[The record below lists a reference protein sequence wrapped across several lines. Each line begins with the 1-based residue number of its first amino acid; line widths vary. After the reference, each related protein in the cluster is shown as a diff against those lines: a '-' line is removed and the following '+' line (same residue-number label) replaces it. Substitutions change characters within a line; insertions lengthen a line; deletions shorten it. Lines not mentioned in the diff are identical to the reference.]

1 MRHKEFLRKFQS
13 QSIAVVGD
21 IMLDKYIFGKVY
33 RISPEAPVPVI
44 DVERERYVPGGAANA
59 AANVATLGGDA
70 HLFGIVGNDLAKE
83 ILLDA
88 VKSYSID
95 TSGVVSDARR
105 QTIQKIRVVGQ
116 NQQLI
121 RIDYE
126 DKEYLDDNRGLQ
138 ILKKIKE
145 MERID
150 VMLISDYAKGSLSK
164 ELLRQMIA
172 FARENKIPVI
182 VDPKPRHMHFYKGCS
197 LLTPN
202 KTEAEEMS
210 GIKLRT
216 EQDVERAGTILRD
229 TLDCDVLLTRGEEGM
244 SLFERNANPVHIP
257 TVAKEV
263 FDVSGAGDTVIAT
276 LSLAIA
282 SGATLKEAAMMANQ
296 AAGIKV
302 SKLGTA
308 PVLLKELEAM
318 LS

>member
-1 MRHKEFLRKFQS
+1 
-13 QSIAVVGD
+13 
-21 IMLDKYIFGKVY
+21 
-33 RISPEAPVPVI
+33 
-44 DVERERYVPGGAANA
+44 
-59 AANVATLGGDA
+59 
-70 HLFGIVGNDLAKE
+70 
-83 ILLDA
+83 
-88 VKSYSID
+88 
-95 TSGVVSDARR
+95 
-105 QTIQKIRVVGQ
+105 
-116 NQQLI
+116 
-121 RIDYE
+121 
-126 DKEYLDDNRGLQ
+126 
-138 ILKKIKE
+138 
-145 MERID
+145 
-150 VMLISDYAKGSLSK
+150 
-164 ELLRQMIA
+164 
-172 FARENKIPVI
+172 
-182 VDPKPRHMHFYKGCS
+182 MHFYKGCS

-308 PVLLKELEAM
+308 PVLLKELEAI

>member
-1 MRHKEFLRKFQS
+1 M
-13 QSIAVVGD
+13 
-21 IMLDKYIFGKVY
+21 
-33 RISPEAPVPVI
+33 
-44 DVERERYVPGGAANA
+44 
-59 AANVATLGGDA
+59 
-70 HLFGIVGNDLAKE
+70 
-83 ILLDA
+83 
-88 VKSYSID
+88 
-95 TSGVVSDARR
+95 
-105 QTIQKIRVVGQ
+105 VGQ